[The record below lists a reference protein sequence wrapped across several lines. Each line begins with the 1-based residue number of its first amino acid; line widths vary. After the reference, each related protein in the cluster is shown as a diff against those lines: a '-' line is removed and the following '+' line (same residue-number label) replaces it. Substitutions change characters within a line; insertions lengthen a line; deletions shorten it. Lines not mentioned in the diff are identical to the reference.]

1 MTPCKLKPPF
11 YKPKT
16 EQCTVQSFKKSK
28 NNINDEAGNAQSKTT
43 TMTRSLPV
51 TSKNHLLT
59 KHDKPHLTP

>member
-1 MTPCKLKPPF
+1 MQAKTPLLQTKNRAMYRTKF
-11 YKPKT
+11 
-16 EQCTVQSFKKSK
+16 QKSK

-59 KHDKPHLTP
+59 KHDKPHLTR